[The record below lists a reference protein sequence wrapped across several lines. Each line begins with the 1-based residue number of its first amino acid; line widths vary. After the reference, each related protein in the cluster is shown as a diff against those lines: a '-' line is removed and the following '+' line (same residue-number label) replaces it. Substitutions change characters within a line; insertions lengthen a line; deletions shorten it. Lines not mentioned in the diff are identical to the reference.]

1 MGIAS
6 NFCNDPGVVAYY
18 WMNAKQRMNPEP
30 ISTIETVPDTP
41 VDDRSL
47 IGRIAQ
53 GDERAFAQLVSRYSV
68 PVYRFLSRMLGS
80 SEDAEDLTQ
89 ETFYAVYKYHRNL
102 RDDVDIHPY
111 LFTIARRK
119 AISHIRWR
127 HVRRIVKPLSLEHE
141 NTVAGLSAS
150 PLDTIE
156 QRQKERLVQD
166 CLNRLHPDK
175 RAAVIL
181 RYFEG
186 CSYLEI
192 ARILNK
198 PEGTVKSLVF
208 RGEEELR
215 TRIERRLKVL
225 DSK

>member
-1 MGIAS
+1 
-6 NFCNDPGVVAYY
+6 
-18 WMNAKQRMNPEP
+18 MNPEP
-30 ISTIETVPDTP
+30 ISSIETLPDAL

-47 IGRIAQ
+47 NVRIAQ

-68 PVYRFLSRMLGS
+68 PVYRFLTRMLGS

-89 ETFYAVYKYHRNL
+89 ETFYAVFKNHQKL

-127 HVRRIVKPLSLEHE
+127 RVRRIVRPLSLEQE
-141 NTVAGLSAS
+141 SSVIGFDRS
-150 PLDTIE
+150 PVETIE
-156 QRQKERLVQD
+156 QRQKETLVQD
-166 CLNRLHPDK
+166 SLNRLHPDK

-186 CSYLEI
+186 CSYAEI

-208 RGEEELR
+208 RGEEDLR
-215 TRIERRLKVL
+215 TRIGRRLKMDEV
-225 DSK
+225 SHESE